1 MKKLAALLLATIML
15 IGMVSVASAESDW
28 TFERKVDIVCPWGIG
43 GGADGTI
50 RPMADILKDIIGQQV
65 DVVNVEGG
73 GGVNGVEHTYKQ
85 PADGYTFMLG
95 TQSLIMQDLQGA
107 LSMRYRDELVP
118 VAKLVHSV
126 SIIAGSKKALDEK
139 GISTFSELVEYAK
152 ANPWTVTAGMLTAT
166 GADGATLKQAL
177 AGLDVLELSYSSG
190 SEMNAGLMG
199 GHIDIMITGTDEIQG
214 LIESGDVIPLVACA
228 EKRMSMYPD
237 MECTGELGIES
248 YIGTWRGVYAKKGTP
263 EEAIAAMRNAIEEAT
278 KDQRWQDFLVQGAY
292 NERVGYEDGEALKA
306 LMEEEYKVFSKYL
319 SEEGVLTAPYD
330 DIVVE

>member
-1 MKKLAALLLATIML
+1 MKKLTALFLVAIML
-15 IGMVSVASAESDW
+15 MGMVSVASAEFK
-28 TFERKVDIVCPWGIG
+28 FERKVDIVCPWGIG
-43 GGADGTI
+43 GGADSTL
-50 RPMADILKDIIGQQV
+50 RPMAEILKEIIGQQV

-73 GGVNGVEHTYKQ
+73 GGVNGVEFTYKQ
-85 PADGYTFMLG
+85 PGDGYTFMLG

-107 LSMRYRDELVP
+107 LSMDYRDEFVP

-126 SIIAGSKKALDEK
+126 SIIAGSKKALDAK
-139 GISTFSELVEYAK
+139 GVTNFAELVEYAK

-228 EKRMSMYPD
+228 EQRMSIYPD
-237 MECTGELGIES
+237 MQCTGELGIDS

-263 EEAIAAMRNAIEEAT
+263 QEAIDAMTAAIEEAT
-278 KDQRWQDFLVQGAY
+278 KNQRWQDFLVQGAY
-292 NERVGYEDGEALKA
+292 NERVGFENGADLKV
-306 LMEEEYKVFSKYL
+306 LMDKEYAMFAEYL
-319 SEEGVLTAPYD
+319 KEEGVLTKSYPD
-330 DIVVE
+330 LVQP

>member
-1 MKKLAALLLATIML
+1 MKKLTALFLVAIML
-15 IGMVSVASAESDW
+15 MGMVSVASAEFK
-28 TFERKVDIVCPWGIG
+28 FERKVDIVCPWGIG
-43 GGADGTI
+43 GGADSTL
-50 RPMADILKDIIGQQV
+50 RPMAEILKEIIGQQV

-73 GGVNGVEHTYKQ
+73 GGVNGVEFTYKQ
-85 PADGYTFMLG
+85 PGDGYTFMLG

-107 LSMRYRDELVP
+107 LSMDYRDEFVP

-126 SIIAGSKKALDEK
+126 SIIAGSKKALDAK
-139 GISTFSELVEYAK
+139 GVTNFAELVEYAK

-177 AGLDVLELSYSSG
+177 AGLDVLEMSYSSG

-228 EKRMSMYPD
+228 EQRMSIYPD
-237 MECTGELGIES
+237 MQCTGELGIDS

-263 EEAIAAMRNAIEEAT
+263 QEAIDAMTAAIEEAT

-292 NERVGYEDGEALKA
+292 NERVGFENGADLKV
-306 LMEEEYKVFSKYL
+306 LMDKEYAMFAEYL
-319 SEEGVLTAPYD
+319 KEEGVLTKSYPD
-330 DIVVE
+330 LVQP

>member
-1 MKKLAALLLATIML
+1 MKKLTALFLVAIML
-15 IGMVSVASAESDW
+15 MGMVSVASAEFK
-28 TFERKVDIVCPWGIG
+28 FERKVDIVCPWGIG
-43 GGADGTI
+43 GGADSTL
-50 RPMADILKDIIGQQV
+50 RPMAEILKEIIGQQV

-73 GGVNGVEHTYKQ
+73 GGVNGVEFTYKQ
-85 PADGYTFMLG
+85 PGDGYTFMLG

-107 LSMRYRDELVP
+107 LSMDYRDEFVP

-126 SIIAGSKKALDEK
+126 SIIAGSKKALDAK
-139 GISTFSELVEYAK
+139 GVTNFAELVEYAK

-228 EKRMSMYPD
+228 EQRMSIYPD
-237 MECTGELGIES
+237 MQCTGELGIDS

-263 EEAIAAMRNAIEEAT
+263 QEAIDAMTAAIEEAT

-292 NERVGYEDGEALKA
+292 NERVGFENGADLKV
-306 LMEEEYKVFSKYL
+306 LMDKEYAMFAEYL
-319 SEEGVLTAPYD
+319 KEEGVLTKSYPD
-330 DIVVE
+330 LVQP

>member
-1 MKKLAALLLATIML
+1 MKKLTALFLVAIML
-15 IGMVSVASAESDW
+15 MGMVSVASAEFK
-28 TFERKVDIVCPWGIG
+28 FERKVDIVCPWGIG
-43 GGADGTI
+43 GGADSTL
-50 RPMADILKDIIGQQV
+50 RPMAEILKEIIGQQV

-73 GGVNGVEHTYKQ
+73 GGVNGVEFTYKQ
-85 PADGYTFMLG
+85 PGDGYTFMLG

-107 LSMRYRDELVP
+107 LSMDYRDEFVP

-126 SIIAGSKKALDEK
+126 SIIAGSKKALDAK
-139 GISTFSELVEYAK
+139 GVTNFAELVEYAK

-166 GADGATLKQAL
+166 GADGATLKQTL
-177 AGLDVLELSYSSG
+177 AGLDVLEMSYPSG

-228 EKRMSMYPD
+228 EQRMSIYPD
-237 MECTGELGIES
+237 MQCTGELGIDS

-263 EEAIAAMRNAIEEAT
+263 QEAIDAMTAAIEEAT

-292 NERVGYEDGEALKA
+292 NERVGFENGADLKV
-306 LMEEEYKVFSKYL
+306 LMDKEYAMFAEYL
-319 SEEGVLTAPYD
+319 KEEGVLTKSYPD
-330 DIVVE
+330 LVQP

>member
-1 MKKLAALLLATIML
+1 MKKTVALLMAVLML
-15 IGMVSVASAESDW
+15 VGMASVASAEW
-28 TFERKVDIVCPWGIG
+28 TFERKIDVVCPWGVG
-43 GGADGTI
+43 GGADSTI
-50 RPMADILKDIIGQQV
+50 RPMASILKDILGQQV
-65 DVVNVEGG
+65 DVLNVEGG
-73 GGVNGVEHTYKQ
+73 GGVNGVEFTYKQ

-107 LSMRYRDELVP
+107 LSMDYRDEFVP

-126 SIIAGSKKALDEK
+126 SIIAGSKKALDAK
-139 GISTFSELVEYAK
+139 GVTNFAELVEYAK

-228 EKRMSMYPD
+228 EQRMSIYPD
-237 MECTGELGIES
+237 MQCTGELGIDS

-263 EEAIAAMRNAIEEAT
+263 QEAIDAMTAAIEEAT

-292 NERVGYEDGEALKA
+292 NERVGFENGADLKV
-306 LMEEEYKVFSKYL
+306 LMDKEYAMFAEYL
-319 SEEGVLTAPYD
+319 KEEGVLTKSYPD
-330 DIVVE
+330 LVQP

>member
-1 MKKLAALLLATIML
+1 MKKLTALLLAVLML
-15 IGMVSVASAESDW
+15 VGMMSVASAEW
-28 TFERKVDIVCPWGIG
+28 KFERKVDIVCPWGIG
-43 GGADGTI
+43 GGADSTI
-50 RPMADILKDIIGQQV
+50 RPMAEILKDVIGQQV

-73 GGVNGVEHTYKQ
+73 GGVNGVEYVYKQ

-107 LSMRYRDELVP
+107 MSMRYREEFVP

-126 SIIAGSKKALDEK
+126 SIIAGSKKALDAK
-139 GISTFSELVEYAK
+139 GVSTFGELVEYAK

-177 AGLDVLELSYSSG
+177 AGLDVLELSYASG

-228 EKRMSMYPD
+228 EQRMSLYPD
-237 MECTGELGIES
+237 MECTGELEIDS

-263 EEAIAAMRNAIEEAT
+263 QEAIDAMAAAIEKAT
-278 KDQRWQDFLVQGAY
+278 QDQRWQDFLVQGAY
-292 NERVGYEDGEALKA
+292 NERVGFEDGEGLKA
-306 LMEEEYKVFSKYL
+306 LMEKEYIMFSKYL

-330 DIVVE
+330 DIVIE

>member
-1 MKKLAALLLATIML
+1 MKKLAALILATMML
-15 IGMVSVASAESDW
+15 LGMVSVANAEW
-28 TFERKVDIVCPWGIG
+28 TFERKVDIICPWGIG
-43 GGADGTI
+43 GGADSTL

-73 GGVNGVEHTYKQ
+73 GGVNGVEFVYKQ

-95 TQSLIMQDLQGA
+95 TQSLIMQDLQGNM
-107 LSMRYRDELVP
+107 SMDYRTEFVP

-126 SIIAGSKKALDEK
+126 SIIAGSKKALEQK

-152 ANPWTVTAGMLTAT
+152 ENPYSVTAGMLTAT

-177 AGLDVLELSYSSG
+177 AGLDTLELSYGSG
-190 SEMNAGLMG
+190 SEMNSGLMG

-228 EKRMSMYPD
+228 EKRMELYPE
-237 MECTGELGIES
+237 MECTGELGIDS
-248 YIGTWRGVYAKKGTP
+248 YIGTWRGIYAKNGTP
-263 EEAIAAMRNAIEEAT
+263 QEAIDAMTAAIEEAT

-292 NERVGYEDGEALKA
+292 NERVGFEDAAGLKA
-306 LMEEEYKVFSKYL
+306 LEEAEYVVFSQYL
-319 SEEGVLTAPYD
+319 SDEGVLTKAYD
-330 DIVVE
+330 DIKID